1 MDLHN
6 IQIDVAL
13 IALLSAFIGA
23 FVSSVVSGL
32 MTMFGQYLERKSR
45 QRELLLVKAIE
56 LAVERRKLIVETAE
70 KEGLPAGLVPDIYTA
85 AEHMTWL
92 EHILRKGQL
101 PTRVKE
107 EIEKDMQEADREI
120 DRFLEHSRL

>member
-13 IALLSAFIGA
+13 IALLSALIGA

-70 KEGLPAGLVPDIYTA
+70 KEGLPASLVPDIYTA

-92 EHILRKGQL
+92 EHILREEHL
-101 PTRVKE
+101 PPNIKK
-107 EIEKDMQEADREI
+107 EIEKDIQEVDREI
-120 DRFLEHSRL
+120 DRFLVI